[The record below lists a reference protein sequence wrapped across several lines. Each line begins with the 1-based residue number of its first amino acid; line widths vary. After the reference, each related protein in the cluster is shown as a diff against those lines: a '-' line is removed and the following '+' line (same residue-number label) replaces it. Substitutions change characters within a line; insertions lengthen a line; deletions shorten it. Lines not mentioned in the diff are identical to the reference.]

1 MVSYTELRKI
11 SSYALI
17 LFILFTLSGASEL
30 SNDKTVLIVGW
41 LFFTGVYLY
50 FENYIK
56 PLFFYMTALFAGIV
70 VVYYVLN
77 GAVNGVTYLGFFIK
91 IYLAYCCRDLCKDD
105 FFDYFV
111 RIIYV
116 LTGIS
121 LVFFTL
127 QLINF
132 DFFYN
137 LNNFF
142 GVEKDLTAKASSII
156 FTMVPIHEFR
166 NCGFMWEPG
175 SFVTVLIM
183 TYYINIFKQGAS
195 LFSKENIVFL
205 IAIITTQSTMGILSL
220 LIPFGLLLGDVVV
233 QNRTYKQLS
242 IVIVPTVLITMLV
255 VFTQVDFLYKKIVS
269 EVTTLDEEMDI
280 VAKGEKEDYIVAVSR
295 SASVILDMP
304 AIKKH
309 PLLGLGIDMRTTGFS
324 KLGYSEKLQ
333 TACGSTILLL
343 RFGLIGFVI
352 YTVLLYK
359 NAFFERTIHKV
370 GWVLLINYALFTQ
383 EISASSFFHLFIF

>member
-1 MVSYTELRKI
+1 MISYTELRKI

-105 FFDYFV
+105 FFDYFI

-142 GVEKDLTAKASSII
+142 RVEKDLTAKASSII

-195 LFSKENIVFL
+195 LFSKENIIFL
-205 IAIITTQSTMGILSL
+205 IAIVTTQSTMGILSL

-233 QNRTYKQLS
+233 ENRTYKQLS

-280 VAKGEKEDYIVAVSR
+280 VAKGEKEDYVVAVSR

-352 YTVLLYK
+352 YTILLYK

>member
-1 MVSYTELRKI
+1 MISYTELRKI

-41 LFFTGVYLY
+41 VFFTGVYLY

-56 PLFFYMTALFAGIV
+56 PIFFYMTALFISIV
-70 VVYYVLN
+70 MVYYFIN

-105 FFDYFV
+105 FFDYFI

-195 LFSKENIVFL
+195 IFSKQNIVFL

-220 LIPFGLLLGDVVV
+220 LIPFGLLLGDVVMT
-233 QNRTYKQLS
+233 NRTYKQLS
-242 IVIVPTVLITMLV
+242 IVIVPTVLIIMLV

-269 EVTTLDEEMDI
+269 EVSTLDEEMDI

-304 AIKKH
+304 AIKKY

-343 RFGLIGFVI
+343 RFGLIGFII
-352 YTVLLYK
+352 YTILLYK

>member
-1 MVSYTELRKI
+1 MISNSELRKI

-56 PLFFYMTALFAGIV
+56 PLFFYMTALFIGIV
-70 VVYYVLN
+70 MVYYVLN
-77 GAVNGVTYLGFFIK
+77 GAINGVTYLGFFIK

-142 GVEKDLTAKASSII
+142 GVEKTETGKASSII

-183 TYYINIFKQGAS
+183 TYYINIFKQGES

-242 IVIVPTVLITMLV
+242 IVIVPTVLVALLV
-255 VFTQVDFLYKKIVS
+255 IFTQVDFLYKKIVG
-269 EVTTLDEEMDI
+269 EVKSLDEEMEF
-280 VAKGEKEDYIVAVSR
+280 VAQGEKEDYVVAVSR

-304 AIKKH
+304 AIKKY

-343 RFGLIGFVI
+343 RFGLIGFII
-352 YTVLLYK
+352 YTILLYK
-359 NAFFERTIHKV
+359 NAFFERTIHKI

>member
-1 MVSYTELRKI
+1 MISYTELRKI

-41 LFFTGVYLY
+41 VFFTGVYLY

-56 PLFFYMTALFAGIV
+56 PIFFYMTALFAGIV
-70 VVYYVLN
+70 MIYYVLN

-91 IYLAYCCRDLCKDD
+91 IYLAYCCRDLCKED

-142 GVEKDLTAKASSII
+142 GVEKTETGKASSII

-220 LIPFGLLLGDVVV
+220 LIPFGLLLGDIVV

-242 IVIVPTVLITMLV
+242 IVIVPTILIALLV
-255 VFTQVDFLYKKIVS
+255 IFTQVDFLYKKIVG
-269 EVTTLDEEMDI
+269 EVRTLDEEMEI

-304 AIKKH
+304 AIKKY
-309 PLLGLGIDMRTTGFS
+309 PLLGIGIDMRTTGFS

>member
-1 MVSYTELRKI
+1 LIKKNMVSYTELRKI

-56 PLFFYMTALFAGIV
+56 PLFFYMTAIFASIV

-116 LTGIS
+116 LTGVS
-121 LVFFTL
+121 LVCFTL

-195 LFSKENIVFL
+195 IFSKQNIVFL

-220 LIPFGLLLGDVVV
+220 LIPFGLLLGDVVMT
-233 QNRTYKQLS
+233 NRTYKQLS
-242 IVIVPTVLITMLV
+242 IVIVPTVLIAMLV
-255 VFTQVDFLYKKIVS
+255 VFTQVVS
-269 EVTTLDEEMDI
+269 EVSTLDEEMDI
-280 VAKGEKEDYIVAVSR
+280 VAKGEKEDYVVAVSR

-324 KLGYSEKLQ
+324 KLGYSEKLL

-352 YTVLLYK
+352 YTILLYK
-359 NAFFERTIHKV
+359 NAFFERTIHKI

>member
-1 MVSYTELRKI
+1 MISNSELRKI

-56 PLFFYMTALFAGIV
+56 PLFFYMTALFIGIV
-70 VVYYVLN
+70 MVYYVLN
-77 GAVNGVTYLGFFIK
+77 GAINGVTYLGFFIK

-142 GVEKDLTAKASSII
+142 GVEKTETGKASSII

-183 TYYINIFKQGAS
+183 TYYINIFKQGES

-242 IVIVPTVLITMLV
+242 IVIVPTVLVALLV
-255 VFTQVDFLYKKIVS
+255 IFTQVDFLYKKIVG
-269 EVTTLDEEMDI
+269 EVKSLDEEMEF
-280 VAKGEKEDYIVAVSR
+280 VAQGEKEDYVVAVSR

-304 AIKKH
+304 AIKKY

-343 RFGLIGFVI
+343 RFGLIGFII
-352 YTVLLYK
+352 YTILLYK
-359 NAFFERTIHKV
+359 NAFFERIIHKI